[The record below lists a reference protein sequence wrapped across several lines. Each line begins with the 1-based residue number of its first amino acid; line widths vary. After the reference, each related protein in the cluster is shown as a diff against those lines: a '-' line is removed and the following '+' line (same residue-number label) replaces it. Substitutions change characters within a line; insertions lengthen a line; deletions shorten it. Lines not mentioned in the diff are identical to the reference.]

1 MTSIRLS
8 RRYDDSVN
16 AIFFPRAGS
25 VLSTSGR
32 AHSAPSLRTP
42 LKRTTSARWS
52 PRPLDA
58 PAPADGDASSS
69 VAGAR
74 DSHPHAA
81 SSVARS
87 TAQSRS
93 RAKKISFFFGQNP
106 SPNSLNR
113 STSPSSATSW
123 CVPHSASAHSVCAR
137 NNSLALTPVALA
149 PNSRTSTTHTVA
161 RTSTLSRRFFDRNA
175 SIIFPASPSPLGSTS
190 TRLGRNLRIV
200 CATAISNGDDD
211 AQHAHPP
218 ETSRTTTRGAPAP
231 STTRPETSST
241 SAPSMP
247 NAPKSFTMT
256 TQSSSLG
263 FFATIS
269 RTTVVFP
276 APRTP
281 VMTFTGVLD
290 STTRMRPPNATAAS
304 ATCSIART
312 RCDAIDAALRGGVR
326 TRQITEVC
334 GESGTGKTHLCAQL
348 ALFAQLDLGGSTV
361 YVHTEGRAPTDVM
374 RRMTTTRRFVEA
386 FGGDA
391 RARGALE
398 RVYAVKSLGDA
409 DGLRETLEGVSAV
422 LRSPIDV
429 RAPVRLIVVDSA
441 TAPRAGTLHKMTML
455 LKEYASV
462 HDLAVVVTN
471 HVVDVVQAGEC
482 VGGLGRAYMGLDT
495 SGRRAQPALGLMWA
509 NCVNTRLFLTRHD
522 ARGRGA
528 VAACEG
534 VRRRLHVVYAPHLR
548 EATVDFVLSDD
559 GVRDAPA
566 RDDSAGV
573 EPIPN
578 P

>member
-1 MTSIRLS
+1 
-8 RRYDDSVN
+8 
-16 AIFFPRAGS
+16 
-25 VLSTSGR
+25 
-32 AHSAPSLRTP
+32 
-42 LKRTTSARWS
+42 
-52 PRPLDA
+52 
-58 PAPADGDASSS
+58 
-69 VAGAR
+69 
-74 DSHPHAA
+74 
-81 SSVARS
+81 
-87 TAQSRS
+87 
-93 RAKKISFFFGQNP
+93 
-106 SPNSLNR
+106 
-113 STSPSSATSW
+113 
-123 CVPHSASAHSVCAR
+123 
-137 NNSLALTPVALA
+137 
-149 PNSRTSTTHTVA
+149 
-161 RTSTLSRRFFDRNA
+161 
-175 SIIFPASPSPLGSTS
+175 
-190 TRLGRNLRIV
+190 
-200 CATAISNGDDD
+200 
-211 AQHAHPP
+211 
-218 ETSRTTTRGAPAP
+218 
-231 STTRPETSST
+231 
-241 SAPSMP
+241 
-247 NAPKSFTMT
+247 
-256 TQSSSLG
+256 
-263 FFATIS
+263 
-269 RTTVVFP
+269 
-276 APRTP
+276 
-281 VMTFTGVLD
+281 
-290 STTRMRPPNATAAS
+290 MRPPNATAAS

-441 TAPRAGTLHKMTML
+441 TAPFRDADGGGATYAARRAGTLHKMTML

-482 VGGLGRAYMGLDT
+482 VGGLGRAFMGLDT

-566 RDDSAGV
+566 RDAVAGV